1 MYTEVQKT
9 SKGWI
14 ILHIQKKFF
23 KKFEAQSL
31 APENS
36 GVNQSLKNSSYMDF
50 SFHKISIQDRKFSK
64 FLSFPNLRPNLRP
77 QDFKA
82 SVAEA
87 EAEFSKSSAFGRPLV
102 AIHSI

>member
-1 MYTEVQKT
+1 
-9 SKGWI
+9 
-14 ILHIQKKFF
+14 
-23 KKFEAQSL
+23 
-31 APENS
+31 
-36 GVNQSLKNSSYMDF
+36 MDF

-87 EAEFSKSSAFGRPLV
+87 EAEFSKSSAFGRSLRPSVDLCPWFQIPNGGPV
-102 AIHSI
+102 KRRMLH

>member
-1 MYTEVQKT
+1 
-9 SKGWI
+9 
-14 ILHIQKKFF
+14 
-23 KKFEAQSL
+23 
-31 APENS
+31 
-36 GVNQSLKNSSYMDF
+36 MDF

-87 EAEFSKSSAFGRPLV
+87 EAEFSKSSAFGRSLRPSVDLW
-102 AIHSI
+102 IKHSQKAAPGLKKTEQYKTGLN

>member
-1 MYTEVQKT
+1 
-9 SKGWI
+9 
-14 ILHIQKKFF
+14 
-23 KKFEAQSL
+23 
-31 APENS
+31 
-36 GVNQSLKNSSYMDF
+36 MDF

-87 EAEFSKSSAFGRPLV
+87 EAEFSKSSAFGRPLPPTLV
-102 AIHSI
+102 LGASSFQLELKNPYTAIYIDEL

>member
-1 MYTEVQKT
+1 
-9 SKGWI
+9 
-14 ILHIQKKFF
+14 
-23 KKFEAQSL
+23 
-31 APENS
+31 
-36 GVNQSLKNSSYMDF
+36 MDF

-87 EAEFSKSSAFGRPLV
+87 EAEFSKSSAFGRPLHMWDIGQV
-102 AIHSI
+102 GFQITIGGQTFNC